1 MPSHRVL
8 AILRGEREGFLSLSA
23 VPPEEEALSIL
34 KRRFVHGTGPA
45 SRLVAEAAEDGYRR
59 LLRSSMENEL
69 RGALKKRA
77 DAEAIRV
84 FAANVREVLMSA
96 PMGQRA
102 TLAIDPSIRTNH

>member
-1 MPSHRVL
+1 MLQDIRVRQRDL
-8 AILRGEREGFLSLSA
+8 LLQLIRLMTRELDLDTLLGQ
-23 VPPEEEALSIL
+23 IL
-34 KRRFVHGTGPA
+34 KI
-45 SRLVAEAAEDGYRR
+45 DGYRR